1 LISFKLETNEE
12 LLIDKAYKA
21 LEKTKSDYIVANIL
35 SERYNK
41 VYLVNNIEKITIFK
55 ENSNNIEERI
65 VDKIVELHNKFILIN
80 K

>member
-1 LISFKLETNEE
+1 MISFKLETNEE